1 MASKEDIRN
10 RAKALALGMGQ
21 GATAGLGNRGL
32 ARTRAAF
39 TGGDYDA
46 YLAQQEAALAESQQA
61 YPGTYATGQAIGSVA
76 PLMAGGAGLAR
87 AGITGI
93 PNAALTG
100 GLYSG
105 IEASQEPDATLN
117 SSMRAGAQGA
127 GLGALAGALTSGAGG
142 LYRGAVNRELQ
153 GSANEINALKDTYE
167 PYPTFHPITKEPQ
180 TAYTVEPGAINQL
193 ATKEFMDELR
203 ARGGSLRDNPLA
215 GMKRLR
221 EIEGDVHQAMTQY
234 PRGMV
239 NPQHAILNRA
249 PSEITMNTLRDP
261 RYGAL
266 ADRYTPMNMMANRIA
281 QSEVAKAEARV
292 AAKYGNRITAP
303 TMYEMPVTAAE
314 NQYGGASVGALNQL
328 YNAGTNG
335 IEAPSVNYEQATP
348 QIGDRLRAAIAKYNS
363 TK

>member
-1 MASKEDIRN
+1 MATKQEIRD

-215 GMKRLR
+215 GITRLR
-221 EIEGDVHQAMTQY
+221 EVGRDVNQAMTQY
-234 PRGMV
+234 PRDMV
-239 NPQHAILNRA
+239 NPQHAVLSRS

-266 ADRYTPMNMMANRIA
+266 ADRYTPMNMMANRRA
-281 QSEVAKAEARV
+281 MSEIEKAEAR
-292 AAKYGNRITAP
+292 AQLQGRQLTAD
-303 TMYEMPVTAAE
+303 TMTQMPITAAE

-328 YNAGTNG
+328 YNAGADGVT
-335 IEAPSVNYEQATP
+335 APSVNYEQATP
-348 QIGDRLRAAIAKYNS
+348 RIGDRLRAAIDKYNS